1 MATAK
6 TVILSQNH
14 TKVRVKLVADSSNA
28 TTTTNLPL
36 SGFVLPTETAV
47 SPSMNISSV
56 IWSTG
61 GGGAINIYRGG
72 TAESNLILQ
81 LNGNGSFTPMG
92 GFNAD
97 NDSDTSNIT
106 VVMSQYGTLYLT
118 LSKQSG
124 WTTTQNAEQTG
135 YAAA

>member
-14 TKVRVKLVADSSNA
+14 TKVRVKLVADSSNV

-36 SGFVLPTETAV
+36 SGFDLPTETAV
-47 SPSMNISSV
+47 SPSMHISSV

-61 GGGAINIYRGG
+61 GGGTINVYRNG
-72 TAESNLILQ
+72 TAETNLVLQ

-97 NDSDTSNIT
+97 GDWGTSDIT

-124 WTTTQNAEQTG
+124 WSTTQNAEHTG